1 MICRLCLCDLDDTA
15 SVFIFSDADYSLP
28 KVIAKYL
35 QVEVP
40 SENLIQKSNS
50 NKLLLCSLN
59 SRLQSTTTSRANY
72 AHYAGAI

>member
-15 SVFIFSDADYSLP
+15 SVFIFSDANSLP

-40 SENLIQKSNS
+40 SENLTQKSKS
-50 NKLLLCSLN
+50 NKLLLP
-59 SRLQSTTTSRANY
+59 
-72 AHYAGAI
+72 

>member
-15 SVFIFSDADYSLP
+15 SVFIFSDTDYSLP

-35 QVEVP
+35 QIEVL
-40 SENLIQKSNS
+40 SENLTQKSKS

-59 SRLQSTTTSRANY
+59 PR
-72 AHYAGAI
+72 